1 MTHIRWDVHAT
12 RHLEDLLGLLA
23 AVGHKILILSLR
35 AQHRVA
41 HFWANRAVRHRVNI
55 FDVEIFLTF
64 LEVGYG
70 AGHFMLGNLVSAK
83 EFIHEIHHVLKLRV
97 DLLEVFV
104 KIILEGVVR
113 MLS

>member
-1 MTHIRWDVHAT
+1 
-12 RHLEDLLGLLA
+12 
-23 AVGHKILILSLR
+23 
-35 AQHRVA
+35 
-41 HFWANRAVRHRVNI
+41 
-55 FDVEIFLTF
+55 
-64 LEVGYG
+64 
-70 AGHFMLGNLVSAK
+70 MLGDLVSAK